1 MISEPI
7 NAFEMAQTQFDT
19 VAEILKLDPGVRE
32 VLRWPMREYSFRIPI
47 RMDDDSTRVFQGYR
61 VQHNDARGPNKGGIR
76 FAADETLDTVR
87 ALATWMTWKCAVA
100 DIPLGGGKGG
110 VVCDPS
116 LLSANE
122 KEQIC
127 RGWVGAMWKNIG
139 PRNDVPAPDVGTT
152 PQMMGW
158 MMDEYSRLVGQYTPG
173 VFTGKPLGSGGS
185 EGRTE
190 ATGYGVIYTV
200 REAMK
205 HLNIDPT
212 KAVAA
217 IEGFGNVAQYASI
230 GFVEML
236 GGTVA
241 CVSCWD
247 RHDKKSYTY
256 SKKGG
261 IDPKFLLSI
270 TDQYGTI
277 DKKKAEE
284 SGYIVEDGDAWIT
297 KEADVLIPAAIEGHV
312 NAETIKKMSS
322 RVKIVAEGANGPC
335 TIDAD
340 NFFKENKIFNIPDFL
355 CNAGGVTTSYFEQ
368 VQNDANYYWTKEAVL
383 NRLDTKMTLA
393 FNAVLDTSV
402 KENVYMRDA
411 AYMVAISRVVKAM
424 ELRGWLN
431 ATW

>member
-1 MISEPI
+1 MSEQI
-7 NAFEMAQTQFDT
+7 NAFELAQKQFDQ
-19 VAEILKLDPGVRE
+19 VAEMLKLDPGVRE
-32 VLRWPMREYSFRIPI
+32 VLRWPMREYSFRIPV
-47 RMDDDSTRVFQGYR
+47 RMDDGSLKVFQGFR

-76 FAADETLDTVR
+76 FHPAETFDTVR

-116 LLSANE
+116 SLSAAE

-127 RGWVGAMWKNIG
+127 RGWVDAMWKNIG

-173 VFTGKPLGSGGS
+173 VFTGKPVGSGGS

-200 REAMK
+200 REALK
-205 HLNIDPT
+205 HLNIDST
-212 KAVAA
+212 KAIAA
-217 IEGFGNVAQYASI
+217 IEGFGNVAQYAAI
-230 GFVEML
+230 GFIEML

-247 RHDKKSYTY
+247 RHDKKAYTY

-261 IDPKFLLSI
+261 IDPRFLMSI

-277 DKKKAEE
+277 NRKAAEE
-284 SGYIVEDGDAWIT
+284 ADYIVEDGEAWIT

-312 NAETIKKMSS
+312 NAETVKKMSS
-322 RVKIVAEGANGPC
+322 RVKVIAEGANGPC
-335 TIDAD
+335 TIEAD
-340 NFFKENKIFNIPDFL
+340 EFFKTNKIFNIPDFL

-368 VQNDANYYWTKEAVL
+368 VQNDMNFYWTKEEVL
-383 NRLDTKMTLA
+383 QRLDTKMTLA
-393 FNAVLDTSV
+393 FDAVLQTAE
-402 KENVYMRDA
+402 KEGVYMRDA